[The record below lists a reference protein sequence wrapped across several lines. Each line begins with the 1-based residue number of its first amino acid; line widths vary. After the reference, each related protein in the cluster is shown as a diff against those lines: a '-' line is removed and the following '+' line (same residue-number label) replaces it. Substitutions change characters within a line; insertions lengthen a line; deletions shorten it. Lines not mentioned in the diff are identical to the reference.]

1 MLISHIGILLAV
13 NDSNTTEI
21 EQGIGNEVDH
31 FVVRAPKKNRDAMID
46 LGKQFAD
53 IMRKYGG
60 PYPLYFQLN
69 NIETP
74 MEGITNI
81 AKTVSA
87 SQDEDVWLQ
96 LTFYRDRK
104 QRDEVRAKMGNDE
117 SMGPINKQFMELIT
131 PGSMIMGEF
140 VRLKM

>member
-1 MLISHIGILLAV
+1 M
-13 NDSNTTEI
+13 NNSNTTEI
-21 EQGIGNEVDH
+21 EQVIGNEVDH
-31 FVVRAPKKNRDAMID
+31 FVVRAPKKNHDAMIQ

-53 IMRKYGG
+53 IMRRYGG
-60 PYPLYFQLN
+60 PNPLYFLLN
-69 NIETP
+69 NAGAP

-87 SQDEDVWLQ
+87 NQDEDVWLQ

-117 SMGPINKQFMELIT
+117 SMGPINKQFMDLIT

-140 VRLKM
+140 IRLKITDK